1 MELLKFKNDIKKYI
15 EDRGIENLY
24 HFTKADNLHGILKY
38 GILSRKTLTEKEIR
52 HVYNDNMRIEGRL
65 DANCISIEF
74 PNYRMFYKYRLENP
88 ESEWCVIE
96 LDSSILYEKNCL
108 FCIENA
114 ASANELKRDDISKT
128 GIEGLKRLYYN
139 DAYRSQ
145 INLPNSFTTNP
156 QAEVLVLA
164 DIELK
169 YIKNI
174 YFKNNP
180 VSFPVYDYPT
190 FTFFIWKYLFDARLD
205 YEYWR

>member
-1 MELLKFKNDIKKYI
+1 
-15 EDRGIENLY
+15 
-24 HFTKADNLHGILKY
+24 
-38 GILSRKTLTEKEIR
+38 
-52 HVYNDNMRIEGRL
+52 
-65 DANCISIEF
+65 
-74 PNYRMFYKYRLENP
+74 MFYKYRLENP

-96 LDSSILYEKNCL
+96 LDSSILYEKDCL

-139 DAYRSQ
+139 DAHRSQ

-169 YIKNI
+169 YIKKI
-174 YFKNNP
+174 YFKNNS

-190 FTFFIWKYLFDARLD
+190 FTFFIWKYLFDVRL
-205 YEYWR
+205 E